1 MDEDDRWRDKTNG
14 QTGQSLLYSGSILY
28 IHFISLIYKTKP
40 FTLRYCWCCNST
52 RSFTMAIWER
62 VQEMKSLW
70 LKTKKT
76 HESILFLHLFFCF
89 KINIWFLDE
98 FVKYL
103 FNWIAGLLTVMWTLE
118 HGDTFRGS
126 SFFPFLVAN
135 LRTPLPTFWRVCNYN
150 HGWITCRIEHC
161 KAQQW
166 GMKLYDIVFCLNNLQ
181 PQNLFFFS
189 IFKITVFIWWQ

>member
-1 MDEDDRWRDKTNG
+1 MDKQD
-14 QTGQSLLYSGSILY
+14 SLCCTVEAY

-62 VQEMKSLW
+62 VQEMKSFW

-76 HESILFLHLFFCF
+76 HETWIHLISRLFFCF
-89 KINIWFLDE
+89 KINIWFLGE
-98 FVKYL
+98 FVNYL
-103 FNWIAGLLTVMWTLE
+103 FYWIARLLTVMWTLE
-118 HGDTFRGS
+118 QGDTFRGS

-150 HGWITCRIEHC
+150 YGWIACRIEHC
-161 KAQQW
+161 KVQQW
-166 GMKLYDIVFCLNNLQ
+166 GMKLYDIVFPLNNLQ
-181 PQNLFFFS
+181 PQNLFFFNLQDNS
-189 IFKITVFIWWQ
+189 LYMMTVNK

>member
-1 MDEDDRWRDKTNG
+1 MCSWAWKIDRWMKMTDRKTRQMDK
-14 QTGQSLLYSGSILY
+14 QDSLCCTVEAY
-28 IHFISLIYKTKP
+28 IHFISLIHKTKP

-70 LKTKKT
+70 LKTKKHMNP

-103 FNWIAGLLTVMWTLE
+103 LNSRPTHCHVNIGTWGHFQRQLFLSFSCGQSKNSTSNFLE
-118 HGDTFRGS
+118 S
-126 SFFPFLVAN
+126 L
-135 LRTPLPTFWRVCNYN
+135 
-150 HGWITCRIEHC
+150 
-161 KAQQW
+161 
-166 GMKLYDIVFCLNNLQ
+166 
-181 PQNLFFFS
+181 
-189 IFKITVFIWWQ
+189 

>member
-1 MDEDDRWRDKTNG
+1 MDKQD
-14 QTGQSLLYSGSILY
+14 SLCCTVEAY

-62 VQEMKSLW
+62 VQEMKSFW
-70 LKTKKT
+70 LKKKQKNMK

-98 FVKYL
+98 FL
-103 FNWIAGLLTVMWTLE
+103 LDIFFNWIAGLLTVMWTLE

-135 LRTPLPTFWRVCNYN
+135 LRTPLPTFWRVCNHN
-150 HGWITCRIEHC
+150 HGWIACRIEHC

-166 GMKLYDIVFCLNNLQ
+166 GMKLYNIVFRLNNLQ
-181 PQNLFFFS
+181 PQNLFFFNLQDNS
-189 IFKITVFIWWQ
+189 LYKITVNK

>member
-1 MDEDDRWRDKTNG
+1 MLLGLENRQMDEDDRQKDKTDG

-70 LKTKKT
+70 LKTKKHMNP

-103 FNWIAGLLTVMWTLE
+103 LNSRPTHCHVNIGTWGHFQRQLFLSFSCGQSKNSTSNFLE
-118 HGDTFRGS
+118 S
-126 SFFPFLVAN
+126 L
-135 LRTPLPTFWRVCNYN
+135 
-150 HGWITCRIEHC
+150 
-161 KAQQW
+161 
-166 GMKLYDIVFCLNNLQ
+166 
-181 PQNLFFFS
+181 
-189 IFKITVFIWWQ
+189 

>member
-1 MDEDDRWRDKTNG
+1 MDKKD
-14 QTGQSLLYSGSILY
+14 SLCCTVEAY
-28 IHFISLIYKTKP
+28 IHFISLIHKTRP

-76 HESILFLHLFFCF
+76 HEKHESILFLLLFFCF
-89 KINIWFLDE
+89 KINICFLGE
-98 FVKYL
+98 FVNYL

-150 HGWITCRIEHC
+150 HGWIACRIEHC

-166 GMKLYDIVFCLNNLQ
+166 GMKLYDIVFRLNNLQ
-181 PQNLFFFS
+181 P
-189 IFKITVFIWWQ
+189 